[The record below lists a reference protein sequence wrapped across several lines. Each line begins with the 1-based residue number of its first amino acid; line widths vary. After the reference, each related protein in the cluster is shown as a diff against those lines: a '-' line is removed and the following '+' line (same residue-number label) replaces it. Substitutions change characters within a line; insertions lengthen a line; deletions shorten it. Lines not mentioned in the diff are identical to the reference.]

1 MLGAGRLPGAR
12 VSPRDGLMRQG
23 TMRLGA
29 FFHPTGNHVAS
40 WLHPGAQLDAGTNFR
55 HYVQLAQTAERG
67 KFDLMF
73 LADAV
78 AVRGG
83 DLQALRR
90 WPQYMTFFDPLTLL
104 AGIAAV
110 TRNLGLVATATTSY
124 NEPYTLARRL
134 AALDHMSDG
143 RAGWNIVT
151 SSNEDEA
158 LNYGRQ
164 THFGHA
170 ERYARAAEFVDV
182 VRGLMDSWDDD
193 AFTRDRGTA
202 EYFDPAKLHVL
213 DHKGPHFTVRG
224 PLNMARPPQG
234 HPVFAM
240 ASASGTG
247 LDLAAEIAEI
257 VFTPLHTLE
266 AAQAFSRDLKARA
279 AAYGRPAEAIKVMPG
294 LNPIVGRTEA
304 EALEKQAYLASL
316 IHEDVGRSI
325 LSTALG
331 GVDLS
336 ACNPDRALP
345 DDILDAGLRNGRSEC
360 RVVVA
365 MARGGLTFREV
376 YQRFGSARG
385 QNSVVGTPRQVAD
398 HMEAWYRGGAVDGF
412 LIQPS
417 VLPLDLDDFVDNV
430 IPILQER
437 RLFRTAYEGCTLR
450 QNLGLE
456 QPASRYR

>member
-1 MLGAGRLPGAR
+1 MSASG
-12 VSPRDGLMRQG
+12 M
-23 TMRLGA
+23 MHLGA

-40 WLHPGAQLDAGTNFR
+40 WLHPEAQLDAGTNFR

-110 TRNLGLVATATTSY
+110 TRHLGLVATATTSY

-158 LNYGRQ
+158 LNYGRDA
-164 THFGHA
+164 HFGHA
-170 ERYARAAEFVDV
+170 ERYARAAEFVTV
-182 VRGLMDSWDDD
+182 VRGLLDSWDDD
-193 AFTRDRGTA
+193 AFTRDRATA
-202 EYFDPAKLHVL
+202 EYFDPAGLHTL
-213 DHKGPHFTVRG
+213 NHRGPHFTVRG

-234 HPVFAM
+234 HPVFAQ

-247 LDLAAEIAEI
+247 LDMAAQTAEI
-257 VFTPLHTLE
+257 VFSPLHTLA
-266 AAQAFSRDLKARA
+266 AAQAFSQDLKARA
-279 AAYGRPAEAIKVMPG
+279 VGYGRTAESIKVMPG
-294 LNPIVGRTEA
+294 LNPILGRTASEA
-304 EALEKQAYLASL
+304 RDKQAHLASL

-336 ACNPDRALP
+336 GCSPGRPLP
-345 DDILDAGLRNGRSEC
+345 DDILEAGLRHGRSEG

-365 MARGGLTFREV
+365 MAREGLTFREV

-385 QNSVVGTPRQVAD
+385 QNSIVGTPDMVAD
-398 HMEAWYRGGAVDGF
+398 HMERWFREKAVDGF

-417 VLPLDLDDFVDNV
+417 VLPVDLDAFVDTV
-430 IPILQER
+430 IPILQDR
-437 RLFRTAYEGCTLR
+437 RLFRTEYEGSTLR
-450 QNLGLE
+450 QNLGLAR
-456 QPASRYR
+456 PASSHAGHRDGPG

>member
-1 MLGAGRLPGAR
+1 
-12 VSPRDGLMRQG
+12 
-23 TMRLGA
+23 MRLGA
-29 FFHPTGNHVAS
+29 FFHLTGNHVAS

-55 HYVQLAQTAERG
+55 HYAQLAQTAERG

-83 DLQALRR
+83 DLRALRR
-90 WPQYMTFFDPLTLL
+90 WPQYMAFFDPLTLL

-110 TRNLGLVATATTSY
+110 TRHLGLVATATTSY

-158 LNYGRQ
+158 LNYGRDA
-164 THFGHA
+164 HFGHA
-170 ERYARAAEFVDV
+170 ERYARAVEFVEV
-182 VRGLMDSWDDD
+182 VRGLLDSWDDD
-193 AFTRDRGTA
+193 AFTRNRATA
-202 EYFDPAKLHVL
+202 EYFDPDKLHVL
-213 DHKGPHFTVRG
+213 DHKGAHFTVRG

-234 HPVFAM
+234 HPVFAQ

-247 LDLAAEIAEI
+247 LDMAAATAEI
-257 VFTPLHTLE
+257 VFSPLHSLE

-279 AAYGRPAEAIKVMPG
+279 ATHGRSAEDIKVMPG
-294 LNPIVGRTEA
+294 LNPILGRTKA

-316 IHEDVGRSI
+316 IHEDVGRAI

-336 ACNPDRALP
+336 ACDPDRSVP
-345 DDILDAGLRNGRSEC
+345 DTILEDGLRNGRSEG

-365 MARGGLTFREV
+365 MAREGLTFRQV

-385 QNSVVGTPRQVAD
+385 QNSVVGTPQQVAD
-398 HMEAWYRGGAVDGF
+398 HMEAWFRGWAVDGF

-417 VLPLDLDDFVDNV
+417 VLPTDLDDFVDTV

-437 RLFRTAYEGCTLR
+437 RLFRAEYEGHTLR
-450 QNLGLE
+450 QNLGLK
-456 QPASRYR
+456 QPASRYTRAS

>member
-1 MLGAGRLPGAR
+1 MTA
-12 VSPRDGLMRQG
+12 QG
-23 TMRLGA
+23 GMMRLGA

-55 HYVQLAQTAERG
+55 HYAQLAQTAERG

-90 WPQYMTFFDPLTLL
+90 WPQYMAFFDPLTLL

-110 TRNLGLVATATTSY
+110 TRHIGLVATATTSY
-124 NEPYTLARRL
+124 NEPYNLARRL

-151 SSNEDEA
+151 SSNEEEA
-158 LNYGRQ
+158 FNFGRDA
-164 THFGHA
+164 HFGHA
-170 ERYARAAEFVDV
+170 ERYARAAEFVEV
-182 VRGLMDSWDDD
+182 VRGLLDSWDDD

-202 EYFDPAKLHVL
+202 EYFDPDKLHVL

-234 HPVFAM
+234 HPVFAQ

-247 LDLAAEIAEI
+247 LDMAARTAEIM
-257 VFTPLHTLE
+257 FSPLHSLE
-266 AAQAFSRDLKARA
+266 AAQAFSLDLKARA
-279 AAYGRPAEAIKVMPG
+279 AAYGRTADAIKVMPG
-294 LNPIVGRTEA
+294 LNPILGRTEA
-304 EALEKQAYLASL
+304 EAREKQAYLASL
-316 IHEDVGRSI
+316 IHEDVGRSM
-325 LSTALG
+325 LATALG

-336 ACNPDRALP
+336 ACDPDRAVP
-345 DDILDAGLRNGRSEC
+345 EHILKAGLRNGRSEG

-365 MARGGLTFREV
+365 MARDGMTFREV

-385 QNSVVGTPRQVAD
+385 QNSVVGTPEKVAD
-398 HMEAWYRGGAVDGF
+398 HMETWFRAGAVDGF

-417 VLPLDLDDFVDNV
+417 VLPVDLDDFVDTV
-430 IPILQER
+430 VPILQER
-437 RLFRTAYEGCTLR
+437 RLFRTEYEGTTLR
-450 QNLGLE
+450 ENLGVE
-456 QPASRYR
+456 RPASRYVRGLAGKP

>member
-1 MLGAGRLPGAR
+1 ML
-12 VSPRDGLMRQG
+12 RQG
-23 TMRLGA
+23 NMHLGA

-40 WLHPGAQLDAGTNFR
+40 WLHPEAQLDAGTNFR
-55 HYVQLAQTAERG
+55 HYAQLAQTAERG

-90 WPQYMTFFDPLTLL
+90 WPQYMAFFDPLTLL

-110 TRNLGLVATATTSY
+110 TRHLGLVATATTSY

-158 LNYGRQ
+158 FNYGRDA
-164 THFGHA
+164 HFGHA

-182 VRGLMDSWDDD
+182 VRGLLDSWDDD
-193 AFTRDRGTA
+193 AFTRDRATA

-213 DHKGPHFTVRG
+213 DHKGPHFSVRG
-224 PLNMARPPQG
+224 PLNMPRPPQG
-234 HPVFAM
+234 YPVFAQ
-240 ASASGTG
+240 ASASGIG
-247 LDLAAEIAEI
+247 LDMAAKTAEI
-257 VFTPLHTLE
+257 VFSPLHSLE
-266 AAQAFSRDLKARA
+266 AAQAFSRDLKTRA
-279 AAYGRPAEAIKVMPG
+279 ASYGRAADSIKIMPG
-294 LNPIVGRTEA
+294 LNPILGRTEA
-304 EALEKQAYLASL
+304 KAREKRDYLASL

-325 LSTALG
+325 LTTALG

-336 ACNPDRALP
+336 ACDPDRALP
-345 DDILDAGLRNGRSEC
+345 EEILETGLRNGRSEGRIVC
-360 RVVVA
+360 A
-365 MARGGLTFREV
+365 MAREGLTFRQV

-385 QNSVVGTPRQVAD
+385 QNSVVGTPEQVAD
-398 HMEAWYRGGAVDGF
+398 HMQAWFQAGAVDGF

-417 VLPLDLDDFVDNV
+417 VLPTDLDEFVDTV
-430 IPILQER
+430 IPALQER
-437 RLFRTAYEGCTLR
+437 RLFRTEYDGLTLR

-456 QPASRYR
+456 RPSSRYTHVRHGGG

>member
-1 MLGAGRLPGAR
+1 MSAFDGML
-12 VSPRDGLMRQG
+12 RQG
-23 TMRLGA
+23 HMHLGA

-40 WLHPGAQLDAGTNFR
+40 WLHPEAQLDAGTNFR
-55 HYVQLAQTAERG
+55 HYAQLAQTAERG

-90 WPQYMTFFDPLTLL
+90 WPQYMAFFDPLTLL

-110 TRNLGLVATATTSY
+110 TRHLGLVATATTSY

-158 LNYGRQ
+158 FNYGRDA
-164 THFGHA
+164 HFEHA

-182 VRGLMDSWDDD
+182 VRGLLDSWDDD
-193 AFTRDRGTA
+193 AFTRDRSTA

-213 DHKGPHFTVRG
+213 DHKGPHFSVRG
-224 PLNMARPPQG
+224 PLNMPRPPQG
-234 HPVFAM
+234 YPVFAQ

-247 LDLAAEIAEI
+247 LDMAAKTAEI
-257 VFTPLHTLE
+257 VFSPLHSLE
-266 AAQAFSRDLKARA
+266 AAQAFSRDLKTRA
-279 AAYGRPAEAIKVMPG
+279 ASYGRTADSIKIMPG
-294 LNPIVGRTEA
+294 LNPILGRTEA
-304 EALEKQAYLASL
+304 EAREKQAYLASL

-325 LSTALG
+325 LTTALG

-336 ACNPDRALP
+336 ACDPDRALP
-345 DDILDAGLRNGRSEC
+345 DEVLAAGLRNGRSEGRIVC
-360 RVVVA
+360 A
-365 MARGGLTFREV
+365 MAREGLTFRQV

-385 QNSVVGTPRQVAD
+385 QNSVVGTPEQVAD
-398 HMEAWYRGGAVDGF
+398 HMQAWFRAGAVDGF

-417 VLPLDLDDFVDNV
+417 VLPTDLDEFVDTI

-437 RLFRTAYEGCTLR
+437 RLFRTEYDGFTLR
-450 QNLGLE
+450 QNLALE
-456 QPASRYR
+456 RPSSRYAHLRPNDG

>member
-1 MLGAGRLPGAR
+1 M
-12 VSPRDGLMRQG
+12 MH
-23 TMRLGA
+23 LGA

-40 WLHPGAQLDAGTNFR
+40 WLDPRAQLDAGTNFR
-55 HYVQLAQTAERG
+55 HYAQLAVTAERG

-110 TRNLGLVATATTSY
+110 TRHLGLVATATTSY

-151 SSNEDEA
+151 SSNEEEA
-158 LNYGRQ
+158 LNFGRDA
-164 THFGHA
+164 HFGHA
-170 ERYARAAEFVDV
+170 ERYARAVEFVDV
-182 VRGLMDSWDDD
+182 VRGLLDSWDDD
-193 AFTRDRGTA
+193 AFMRDRGTA

-213 DHKGPHFTVRG
+213 DHRGPHFTVRG

-234 HPVFAM
+234 HPVLAQ

-247 LDLAAEIAEI
+247 LDMAAATAEI
-257 VFTPLHTLE
+257 VFSPLHTLA

-279 AAYGRPAEAIKVMPG
+279 AAHGRPADAIKVMPG
-294 LNPIVGRTEA
+294 LNPILGRTEA
-304 EALEKQAYLASL
+304 EAREKQAYLASL

-336 ACNPDRALP
+336 ACDPDRALP
-345 DDILDAGLRNGRSEC
+345 DGVLQAGLRNGRSEG
-360 RVVVA
+360 RVVCA
-365 MARGGLTFREV
+365 MAREGLTFRQI

-385 QNSVVGTPRQVAD
+385 QNSVVGSAEQVAD
-398 HMEAWYRGGAVDGF
+398 HMETWFRGGAVDGF

-417 VLPLDLDDFVDNV
+417 VLPADLDEFVDTV

-437 RLFRTAYEGCTLR
+437 RLFRTEYEGRTLR

-456 QPASRYR
+456 RPVSRYAHTHDEEDQPPC

>member
-1 MLGAGRLPGAR
+1 
-12 VSPRDGLMRQG
+12 
-23 TMRLGA
+23 MRLGA

-55 HYVQLAQTAERG
+55 HYAQLAQTAERG

-83 DLQALRR
+83 DLRALRR
-90 WPQYMTFFDPLTLL
+90 WPQYMAFFDPLTLL

-110 TRNLGLVATATTSY
+110 TRHLGLVATATTSY

-158 LNYGRQ
+158 FNYGRDA
-164 THFGHA
+164 HFGHA
-170 ERYARAAEFVDV
+170 ERYARAVEFVEV
-182 VRGLMDSWDDD
+182 VRGLLDSWDDD
-193 AFTRDRGTA
+193 AFTRDRATA
-202 EYFDPAKLHVL
+202 EYFDPDKLHVL
-213 DHKGPHFTVRG
+213 DHKGAHFTVRG

-234 HPVFAM
+234 HPVFAQ

-247 LDLAAEIAEI
+247 LDMAAATAEI
-257 VFTPLHTLE
+257 VFSPLHSLE

-279 AAYGRPAEAIKVMPG
+279 ATHGRSAEDIKVMPG
-294 LNPIVGRTEA
+294 LNPILGRTKA

-316 IHEDVGRSI
+316 IHEDVGRAI

-336 ACNPDRALP
+336 ACDPDRPVP
-345 DDILDAGLRNGRSEC
+345 DTIQEDGLRNGRSEG

-365 MARGGLTFREV
+365 MAREGLTFRQV

-385 QNSVVGTPRQVAD
+385 QNSVVGTPQQVAD
-398 HMEAWYRGGAVDGF
+398 HMEAWFRGWAVDGF

-417 VLPLDLDDFVDNV
+417 VLPTDLDDFVDTV

-437 RLFRTAYEGCTLR
+437 RLFRAEYEGHTLR
-450 QNLGLE
+450 QNLGLK
-456 QPASRYR
+456 QPASRYTRAS

>member
-1 MLGAGRLPGAR
+1 M
-12 VSPRDGLMRQG
+12 MH
-23 TMRLGA
+23 LGA

-40 WLHPGAQLDAGTNFR
+40 WLHPDAQIDAGTNFQ

-83 DLQALRR
+83 ELQALRR

-110 TRNLGLVATATTSY
+110 TRHLGLVATATTSY

-143 RAGWNIVT
+143 RAGWNVVT

-158 LNYGRQ
+158 FNYGRPA
-164 THFGHA
+164 HFGHA

-182 VRGLMDSWDDD
+182 VRGLLDSWDDD
-193 AFTRDRGTA
+193 AFGRDRGTA
-202 EYFDPAKLHVL
+202 EYFDPAKLHFL
-213 DHKGPHFTVRG
+213 KHEGAHFTVRG

-247 LDLAAEIAEI
+247 LDMAAATAEIL
-257 VFTPLHTLE
+257 FSPLHDLE
-266 AAQAFSRDLKARA
+266 TAQAFSRDLKARA
-279 AAYGRPAEAIKVMPG
+279 AAHGRGGDSIKVMPG
-294 LNPIVGRTEA
+294 LNPILGRTEA
-304 EALEKQAYLASL
+304 EAREKQAYLASL
-316 IHEDVGRSI
+316 IHVDVGRSI
-325 LSTALG
+325 LSNALG
-331 GVDLS
+331 DVDLS
-336 ACNPDRALP
+336 GCDPDRALP
-345 DDILDAGLRNGRSEC
+345 EEVLEAGLRNGRSEG

-385 QNSVVGTPRQVAD
+385 QNSVVGTPHQVAD
-398 HMEAWYRGGAVDGF
+398 HMEAWFRGRAVDGF

-417 VLPLDLDDFVDNV
+417 VLPSDLDEFVDTV
-430 IPILQER
+430 IPILRER
-437 RLFRTAYEGCTLR
+437 GLFRTEYEGRTLR

-456 QPASRYR
+456 RPASRYGPVPRAR

>member
-1 MLGAGRLPGAR
+1 M
-12 VSPRDGLMRQG
+12 
-23 TMRLGA
+23 MRLGA

-83 DLQALRR
+83 DLRALRR
-90 WPQYMTFFDPLTLL
+90 WPQYMAFFDPLTLL
-104 AGIAAV
+104 AGIAGV
-110 TRNLGLVATATTSY
+110 TRHLGLVATATTSY

-158 LNYGRQ
+158 FNYGRDA
-164 THFGHA
+164 HFGHA
-170 ERYARAAEFVDV
+170 ERYARAAEFVEV
-182 VRGLMDSWDDD
+182 VRGLLDSWDDD
-193 AFTRDRGTA
+193 AFTRDRETA
-202 EYFDPAKLHVL
+202 EYFDPEKLHVL
-213 DHKGPHFTVRG
+213 NHVGPHFTVRG

-234 HPVFAM
+234 HPVLAQ

-247 LDLAAEIAEI
+247 LDMAAKTAEI
-257 VFTPLHTLE
+257 VFSPLHSLE

-279 AAYGRPAEAIKVMPG
+279 AVHGRTAEDIKVMPG
-294 LNPIVGRTEA
+294 LNPILGRTLA
-304 EALEKQAYLASL
+304 EAREKQATLASL

-336 ACNPDRALP
+336 ACDPDRALP
-345 DDILDAGLRNGRSEC
+345 DAVLDAGLRNGRSEG
-360 RVVVA
+360 RIVVA
-365 MARGGLTFREV
+365 MARDGLTFREV

-385 QNSVVGTPRQVAD
+385 QNSVVGTPQQVAD
-398 HMEAWYRGGAVDGF
+398 HMEAWFANEAVDGF

-417 VLPLDLDDFVDNV
+417 VLPSDLDEFVDTV

-437 RLFRTAYEGCTLR
+437 RLFRTEYEGSTLR
-450 QNLGLE
+450 QNLGLGR
-456 QPASRYR
+456 PASRYKGAD